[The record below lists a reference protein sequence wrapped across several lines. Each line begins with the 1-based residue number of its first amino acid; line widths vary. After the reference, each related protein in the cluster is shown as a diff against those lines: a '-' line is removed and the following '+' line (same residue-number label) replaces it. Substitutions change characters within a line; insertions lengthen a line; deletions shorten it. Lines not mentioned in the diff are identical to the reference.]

1 MDAVLVDNA
10 RVMAKGQI
18 TLPKDIRK
26 ALGIGT
32 GDKVTLIYQDGQVIM
47 LNSAIYA
54 MKYLQE
60 NMAGKWEPAGV
71 TSDDDVMDAVATVRG
86 EIEGRTSRSC

>member
-60 NMAGKWEPAGV
+60 NMAGKWELAGV

>member
-1 MDAVLVDNA
+1 MTPVLVDNA
-10 RVMAKGQI
+10 KVMAKGQI

-26 ALGIGT
+26 ALGIDT

-54 MKYLQE
+54 MRYLQE
-60 NMAGKWEPAGV
+60 QMAGKWEEAGIK
-71 TSDDDVMDAVATVRG
+71 SDDDIMDLVTDVRA
-86 EIEGRTSRSC
+86 EIEHQ

>member
-1 MDAVLVDNA
+1 MNSVLVDNA
-10 RVMAKGQI
+10 KVMAKGQI
-18 TLPKDIRK
+18 TLPKDIRE
-26 ALGIGT
+26 ALGINT

-60 NMAGKWEPAGV
+60 QMAGKWEKAGIE
-71 TSDDDVMDAVATVRG
+71 SDDDIMDLVADVRA
-86 EIEGRTSRSC
+86 EIEHQ